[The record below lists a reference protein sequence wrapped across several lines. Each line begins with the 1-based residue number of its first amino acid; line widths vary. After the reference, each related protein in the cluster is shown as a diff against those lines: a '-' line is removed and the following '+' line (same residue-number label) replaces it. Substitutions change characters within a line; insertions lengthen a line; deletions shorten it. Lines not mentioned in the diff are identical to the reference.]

1 MQNKLFKKI
10 PGLTIME
17 LLVSVIIA
25 TFIVGVCFMVLNL
38 VSKNIF
44 QIQNNY
50 DEGMQFNM
58 FKEQLVIDMHSFPD
72 MNYNEF
78 KKQLKF
84 TSPIDSIVYYLDDT
98 FLLRN
103 TDTLSISLQ
112 ETSFYFLGAKTKRG
126 NVDALKVVAKSN
138 PNENSF
144 FLSKETDVRTRI
156 TNGN

>member
-1 MQNKLFKKI
+1 
-10 PGLTIME
+10 ME

-50 DEGMQFNM
+50 DQGMQFNM
-58 FKEQLVIDMHSFPD
+58 FKEQLAIDMHRFPD
-72 MNYNEF
+72 MKYSEF
-78 KKQLKF
+78 EKKLLF
-84 TSPIDSIVYYLDDT
+84 TSPIDSIVYYFDDA
-98 FLLRN
+98 FLVRN
-103 TDTLSISLQ
+103 TDTLTISLQ
-112 ETSFYFLGAKTKRG
+112 ETSFYFLGNKTKQG
-126 NVDALKVVAKSN
+126 AVDALKLVSKKS

-144 FLSKETDVRTRI
+144 FLTKETDVRTRI